1 MDFVDFFWHLAGF
14 LLPAAALAAGM
25 VLLSRVRGRGSP
37 AALRWPAQL
46 AIHFGVGVAVLV
58 AGLVLS
64 GRDGRLLTY
73 AALVLVSATTQTL
86 LARRRR

>member
-25 VLLSRVRGRGSP
+25 VLLLRVRGRGSP
-37 AALRWPAQL
+37 GELGWPAQL
-46 AIHFGVGVAVLV
+46 AFHFGVGVAVLV

-73 AALVLVSATTQTL
+73 AALVLVSAATQTL